1 MVVYVSYWGMEIQ
14 GNSRDGIQWNR
25 IGSIYLDDKM
35 CQIKCAFDSIHI
47 RLLDCWIGVV
57 IKKSISN
64 IVFVSYDFDFVSFI
78 SAFSIYF

>member
-1 MVVYVSYWGMEIQ
+1 MFHIGEWKYKGTQGMEY
-14 GNSRDGIQWNR
+14 NGIV